1 MMNTYEK
8 SVFLNAFLVVLWYHV
23 LAIEVMKMKLI
34 VGLGNPGKEYENTR
48 HNSGFCVMD
57 ELAKECQVQIEQ
69 KKFKSLIATTR
80 IHGEQVMLMK
90 PQTYMNNS
98 GEAVIEAVKFYHIDL
113 EDILVIYDDMDMP
126 IGKIRLREKGSA
138 GGQNGVKSIIAHLHT
153 QDFKRI
159 RVGIGKDSRVPIVDW
174 VLGKIRKEELE
185 DYHQAV
191 CMAKDAAIYSI
202 SHSFVDTMSHFNK
215 K

>member
-1 MMNTYEK
+1 MNTYEK
-8 SVFLNAFLVVLWYHV
+8 SVFLNAFLIVLWYHV

-48 HNSGFCVMD
+48 HNSGFFVMD

-159 RVGIGKDSRVPIVDW
+159 RVGIGKDSRVPVVDW

-202 SHSFVDTMSHFNK
+202 SHSFVDTMSRFNK